1 MSTTWRF
8 NIPALLQLV
17 IVAEALGLMTRS
29 PSSSPPGRDELH
41 VTSVPPDC
49 LSLIYLN
56 RVCFA
61 AQMSVIRAGCG
72 SCSLHHC
79 VCIQTSSERVLV
91 TDCRLLSENA
101 SFGLEEQFQMDISVK
116 I

>member
-61 AQMSVIRAGCG
+61 AECHQSRMRQLQPA
-72 SCSLHHC
+72 SL
-79 VCIQTSSERVLV
+79 
-91 TDCRLLSENA
+91 RLHSDFL
-101 SFGLEEQFQMDISVK
+101 
-116 I
+116 